1 MKWQGR
7 AGSSNI
13 EDGRRSSGGGGRLPG
28 GGFRVGG
35 VGLVIMVIMYLIF
48 GGNPLDMLNGGTTQT
63 SQYEESAGDEEKMQ
77 FLSVVLKDTEDVWHK
92 IFEENGLKYEEPVL
106 KVFHGAVR
114 SACGVASAQAG
125 PFYCPGDNKLYI
137 DLDFFDELS
146 QRFGAEGDFAMAYV
160 IAHEVGHHVQNQLG
174 IMREKQ
180 MKRQTM
186 SEKEYN
192 KISVAIELQA
202 DYLAGVFARHEQE
215 AGYLERGDIEEAI
228 RATAAVGDDTLQKK
242 YQGAVVPD
250 SFTHGTAEQRGRWFK
265 RGYEAGDLSQGDT
278 FSVPYDEL

>member
-7 AGSSNI
+7 SGSSNI
-13 EDGRRSSGGGGRLPG
+13 EDGRRSSGGGRLPG

-35 VGLVIMVIMYLIF
+35 FGLVIMVVIYLLF
-48 GGNPLDMLNGGTTQT
+48 GGNPLDILNSGTQQ
-63 SQYEESAGDEEKMQ
+63 SRYQESAGDEEKMQ
-77 FLSVVLKDTEDVWHK
+77 FLSVILKDTEDVWHK

-114 SACGVASAQAG
+114 SACGVATAQAG

-146 QRFGAEGDFAMAYV
+146 KKFGASGDFAMAYV

-180 MKRQTM
+180 MQRKTM
-186 SEKEYN
+186 SETEYN

-202 DYLAGVFARHEQE
+202 DYLAGVFARREKE
-215 AGYLERGDIEEAI
+215 AGYLENGDIEEAI
-228 RATAAVGDDTLQKK
+228 SATAAVGDDTLQKK

-265 RGYEAGDLSQGDT
+265 KGYEAGDLSQGDT